1 MVFFTL
7 NCLYFD
13 HAFIKNCILGC
24 ICSCFVYISF
34 TDLFDLLCFVGFF
47 ALMAVRPL
55 VVGLGT

>member
-24 ICSCFVYISF
+24 SCFVYISF
-34 TDLFDLLCFVGFF
+34 TDLFDLLCFVVFF